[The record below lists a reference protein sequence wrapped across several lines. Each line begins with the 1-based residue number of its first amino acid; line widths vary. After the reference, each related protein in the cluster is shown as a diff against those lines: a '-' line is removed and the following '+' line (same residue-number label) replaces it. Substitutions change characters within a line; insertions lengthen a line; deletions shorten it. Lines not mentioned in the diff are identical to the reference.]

1 MEELTMNDDIN
12 LVMKAAAEANE
23 RENKSNLIIPIL
35 NGFEIINSS
44 TTNNNFVARYNNYLE
59 QFLCDGELNDEETL
73 DDHIKK
79 VNQAIK
85 ESVMGNPLYEN
96 HNYIMYYRS
105 YKTQNFEF
113 KIYAQDIL
121 MGTKDNLEFVRQLN
135 SYFVNPFTNEFFQL
149 SLAIGPYAANKEYFL
164 LEKVNDFDNDRLISL
179 LNDAINLIMDNI
191 NYE

>member
-1 MEELTMNDDIN
+1 MNDNTDLII
-12 LVMKAAAEANE
+12 KAAAEANE
-23 RENKSNLIIPIL
+23 KENKSNLIIPIL
-35 NGFEIINSS
+35 DGFEIIDSS

-59 QFLCDGELNDEETL
+59 QFLCDGVLNDEETL

-79 VNQAIK
+79 VNKAIK
-85 ESVMGNPLYEN
+85 DSVDENPLYEN

-105 YKTQNFEF
+105 YKTKNFEF

-121 MGTKDNLEFVRQLN
+121 MGTKENLEFVRQLN
-135 SYFVNPFTNEFFQL
+135 SYFINPFTNEFFQL
-149 SLAIGPYAANKEYFL
+149 SLAVGPYEANKEYYL